1 MNKIFKNKTAIVLFA
16 GPAVILFTV
25 VLFIPICMSIYYSF
39 CDYSTATRAYTFIG
53 LKNYTDLM
61 KDQTMRTAL
70 KNSLFFLVFSC
81 VSQLIMGL
89 LLAGLLTNIKKGR
102 NFFKNVI
109 YLPCV
114 LSSAALGLLWMF
126 IFSEKLGINNL
137 LKEIGIKG
145 PLWMSD
151 INGFIILPMWVIAFV
166 ALWQYVGQ
174 SMMLYMAQISGISQS
189 LYEAS
194 YIDGATKVKAFRYIT
209 LPMWVIAF
217 VALWQYVGQSMMLY
231 MAQISGINKSL
242 YEASYID
249 GATKKQA
256 FRYIT
261 LPLVKPM
268 IGTAMSLNAIG
279 SLKFFDLIYSMLGD
293 KTENLKMDVLAT
305 YLYRTGFSSK
315 GGNHYGRASAIG
327 VILVALCLIAT
338 AVINKIFKTENY
350 EM

>member
-1 MNKIFKNKTAIVLFA
+1 MDKLLKNKTAIFIFVS
-16 GPAVILFTV
+16 PPMILFTV
-25 VLFIPICMSIYYSF
+25 VLFVPILTSFYYAL
-39 CDYSTATRAYTFIG
+39 CDYSKVTRSYTFNGIENFKW
-53 LKNYTDLM
+53 LA
-61 KDQTMRTAL
+61 KDPTIRIAF
-70 KNSLFFLVFSC
+70 KNSMFFLVFSC
-81 VSQLIMGL
+81 ISQLIMGI

-109 YLPCV
+109 YMPCV
-114 LSSAALGLLWMF
+114 LSSAALGLLWAF
-126 IFSEKLGINNL
+126 LFHAKIGINNVL
-137 LKEIGIKG
+137 ANFGIKG
-145 PLWMSD
+145 PGWLYETS
-151 INGFIILPMWVIAFV
+151 GFITLPMWVIAFV

-209 LPMWVIAF
+209 LP
-217 VALWQYVGQSMMLY
+217 LL
-231 MAQISGINKSL
+231 
-242 YEASYID
+242 
-249 GATKKQA
+249 
-256 FRYIT
+256 
-261 LPLVKPM
+261 KPM

-315 GGNHYGRASAIG
+315 GGNHYGKASAIG
-327 VILVALCLIAT
+327 LVLVVLCLLAT
-338 AVINKIFKTENY
+338 LIINRIFKTESY

>member
-1 MNKIFKNKTAIVLFA
+1 MDKLLKNKTAIIIFVA
-16 GPAVILFTV
+16 PALILFTA
-25 VLFIPICMSIYYSF
+25 VLFIPIGTSFYYAL
-39 CDYSTATRAYTFIG
+39 CDYSKVTRSYTFTG
-53 LKNYTDLM
+53 LKNFAGLL
-61 KDQTMRTAL
+61 KDPIMHRAL

-89 LLAGLLTNIKKGR
+89 FLAALLTNINKGR
-102 NFFKNVI
+102 NLFKNVI

-114 LSSAALGLLWMF
+114 LSSAALGLLWAF
-126 IFSEKLGINNL
+126 LFHAKVGINNL
-137 LKEIGIKG
+137 LAMIGIKG
-145 PLWMSD
+145 PGW
-151 INGFIILPMWVIAFV
+151 
-166 ALWQYVGQ
+166 
-174 SMMLYMAQISGISQS
+174 
-189 LYEAS
+189 LYETS
-194 YIDGATKVKAFRYIT
+194 GFIT

-249 GATKKQA
+249 GANKVKA
-256 FRYIT
+256 FRYVT

-315 GGNHYGRASAIG
+315 GGNHYGKASAIG
-327 VILVALCLIAT
+327 VVLVALCLLAT
-338 AVINKIFKTENY
+338 GIINRLFKTENY